1 MYIKSHKSKHD
12 ISSVQLPAC
21 NGELTLKANAPIQ

>member
-1 MYIKSHKSKHD
+1 MYIKSHKNKYV
-12 ISSVQLPAC
+12 ISTVHLPAC